1 MGFKEGRM
9 NIKKDINNIHDKSY
23 KDLFSNKEVFINL
36 IQNFVKT
43 PWESKLK
50 EENLELVNK
59 SYILFDYEEL

>member
-9 NIKKDINNIHDKSY
+9 NIKKDINNVHDKSY

-36 IQNFVKT
+36 IQNFVKS

-59 SYILFDYEEL
+59 LYILFDYEEL